1 MRWLWGRLWRWCERI
16 LYVFWDDI
24 VWEDGGC
31 KCGDRHYDWGG
42 GVTGVE
48 VANGEEMIVGGG
60 GADNTG
66 NAVVS
71 GGEDV
76 GVGAARAG

>member
-1 MRWLWGRLWRWCERI
+1 M
-16 LYVFWDDI
+16 
-24 VWEDGGC
+24 
-31 KCGDRHYDWGG
+31 
-42 GVTGVE
+42 E
-48 VANGEEMIVGGG
+48 VANGEKMIVGGG
-60 GADNTG
+60 GTDNAA

>member
-1 MRWLWGRLWRWCERI
+1 M
-16 LYVFWDDI
+16 
-24 VWEDGGC
+24 
-31 KCGDRHYDWGG
+31 
-42 GVTGVE
+42 E

-60 GADNTG
+60 GAGNTG